1 MGNLENIERPETSLF
16 SFVVENGKLEF
27 VLDDMTNNTLE
38 VAYLSPAPDFRAAA
52 TVGVQGI
59 ETFFIGEVFSALQPK
74 GQVELK

>member
-38 VAYLSPAPDFRAAA
+38 VAYLSPEPEFRAVAD
-52 TVGVQGI
+52 VGVKCV
-59 ETFFIGEVFSALQPK
+59 ETLFTGEVFAAWQP
-74 GQVELK
+74 